1 MPAAPRS
8 PLEER
13 IRVLVADDEH
23 LFVEMVEAMLAADP
37 LIDVVARAYNGREAV
52 DRALEL
58 QPYLTLMDL
67 AMPEVDCIQA
77 IAEIRAAAPDACIL
91 VLTGGN
97 NPADI
102 DAARKAGAA
111 GYLTKDRIATELIPA
126 IHELGRR

>member
-1 MPAAPRS
+1 MAAAPH

-13 IRVLVADDEH
+13 IRVLVVDDEH

-52 DRALEL
+52 ERALEL
-58 QPYLTLMDL
+58 QPDLTLMDL
-67 AMPEVDCIQA
+67 AMPEVDGIQA
-77 IAEIRAAAPDACIL
+77 IAEIRAADPDACIL

-102 DAARKAGAA
+102 DEARKAGAA

-126 IHELGRR
+126 VHGLGRR